1 MDRQLQLNTQGG
13 RSILT
18 EEFTREKQADEDMA
32 SQFPSAEKF
41 NKQLQKKKDGEEAK
55 MKTVNWRELEVDAI
69 YRIDGMEELTDSS
82 QFGGTSM
89 LLKMTTA
96 AGLAINVWA
105 TSIVAKEL
113 RGDGWKGVKAVFP
126 CYIRP
131 LGLKTSKK
139 DAQRR
144 YHAFQLLSEVEMNC

>member
-1 MDRQLQLNTQGG
+1 
-13 RSILT
+13 
-18 EEFTREKQADEDMA
+18 MA
-32 SQFPSAEKF
+32 GKFPSAEQF
-41 NKQLQKKKDGEEAK
+41 DKQLQKKKDGEVAK

-69 YRIDGMEELTDSS
+69 YRIDGMEEITDCS
-82 QFGGTSM
+82 QFGVTSM

-96 AGLAINVWA
+96 AGLAMSVWA

-131 LGLKTSKK
+131 LGLKTSKR
-139 DAQRR
+139 DSARR
-144 YHAFQLLSEVEMNC
+144 YHAFQLLSGVEMNC